1 MDAFPSVPDTSL
13 PELNL
18 QVTLWGFFEAQT
30 VVKGIYDLGI
40 VYIFRIITVN
50 SAQGK
55 KRTEGKR
62 EGFSNIHFQ
71 Y

>member
-1 MDAFPSVPDTSL
+1 MGV
-13 PELNL
+13 
-18 QVTLWGFFEAQT
+18 FFEAQT

-55 KRTEGKR
+55 KRKKGKR
-62 EGFSNIHFQ
+62 AGFSNIHFQ